1 VGADNGVGAEELK
14 GSDNEE
20 GVVNRHTENFYEVG
34 MLNNNILSSCKVISI
49 SIDSHFTNKITNCLA
64 ISSISS
70 RKDSFLL
77 IRKCISSRKF
87 LRRSYIQYTRLSF
100 PFSFTLGR
108 NWFGCVTVFNCF
120 QLFHETCLK

>member
-34 MLNNNILSSCKVISI
+34 MLNNNILSNCKVISI

-70 RKDSFLL
+70 RKDSFTFELE
-77 IRKCISSRKF
+77 RCISSRKF
-87 LRRSYIQYTRLSF
+87 LRRSYIQYDCT
-100 PFSFTLGR
+100 
-108 NWFGCVTVFNCF
+108 
-120 QLFHETCLK
+120 